1 MKGLKIFALAILRLS
16 LGKGR
21 RRCLQIPCEVIPGGG
36 SDIKTGYKVPVRT
49 LHTFENERKLENDS
63 LQALLKSVVKV

>member
-21 RRCLQIPCEVIPGGG
+21 RRCLQIPCEVIPGSG
-36 SDIKTGYKVPVRT
+36 SDIKTGYNVPVRT
-49 LHTFENERKLENDS
+49 LHTLESERK
-63 LQALLKSVVKV
+63 